1 MSSDQAQSA
10 SLPTEQRQR
19 HLSPTALPPTDQC
32 MFCTALT
39 ASILVFCVFDL
50 SLTVSNKKQSFN
62 CECLFLSARSDRLF
76 YQETEKRRKEICV
89 GLCVFVQKIYA
100 ILQDFFHIKK
110 ETKQNKKTLLF

>member
-1 MSSDQAQSA
+1 
-10 SLPTEQRQR
+10 
-19 HLSPTALPPTDQC
+19 
-32 MFCTALT
+32 MFCTTLT

-110 ETKQNKKTLLF
+110 ETKQKKTSSVLAF